1 MIFTPTIINN
11 TLPAVSVI
19 VADSGVPSVTYNQI
33 RNSLGSYVYNVEGL
47 YLYSTNINQIN
58 GVIQYQR
65 FYSTGNQNYTSIVTV
80 IDPYQLESAL
90 NVDLTNSET
99 MFILN
104 GNSSLSATIL
114 ANTYIQVKL
123 ITKRITNSFGKN
135 LIAFKE
141 MEEIFRKP
149 NFFKSY
155 GDIEDILETNNEIE
169 NNLDTKINNREL
181 ENNKIDNREL
191 EKVEII
197 NFDGESKKNAVAIT
211 FISLAVLSIG
221 YFVFTKKK

>member
-11 TLPAVSVI
+11 ILPAVSVT
-19 VADSGVPSVTYNQI
+19 VADSGVPSVTYNQV
-33 RNSLGSYVYNVEGL
+33 RNSLGTYVYNVEGL
-47 YLYSTNINQIN
+47 YLYSTNIKQII

-65 FYSTGNQNYTSIVTV
+65 FDATGNQNYNSIVTV
-80 IDPYQLESAL
+80 VDPYQLESAL

-149 NFFKSY
+149 NFFKGY
-155 GDIEDILETNNEIE
+155 GDIEDILETI
-169 NNLDTKINNREL
+169 L
-181 ENNKIDNREL
+181 
-191 EKVEII
+191 
-197 NFDGESKKNAVAIT
+197 
-211 FISLAVLSIG
+211 
-221 YFVFTKKK
+221 YFKY

>member
-1 MIFTPTIINN
+1 MIFNPTIINN
-11 TLPAVSVI
+11 TTPALSVT

-33 RNSLGSYVYNVEGL
+33 RNSLGTYVYNVEAL

-65 FYSTGNQNYTSIVTV
+65 FDATGNQNYSSIVTA

-90 NVDLTNSET
+90 DVDLTKYET
-99 MFILN
+99 MFIFN
-104 GNSSLSATIL
+104 GNSSFAATIL
-114 ANTYIQVKL
+114 PNTYIQVKL
-123 ITKRITNSFGKN
+123 YTKRITNSFGKN

-155 GDIEDILETNNEIE
+155 GDIEDILETNKEIKD
-169 NNLDTKINNREL
+169 NLDTDNLFTKEQL
-181 ENNKIDNREL
+181 ER
-191 EKVEII
+191 VEIRS
-197 NFDGESKKNAVAIT
+197 FDGGNEKKNAVAVT
-211 FISLAVLSIG
+211 FLSLAVLSIG
-221 YFVFTKKK
+221 YFVFSKKE